1 MSFDIPVSFV
11 QQFSSTIYMLAEQ
24 RYSRLRGAV
33 MVQPVT
39 GESFAVERMGGVS
52 VNQVTSRHGDTPLNS
67 TPHTRRWGFISDYD
81 VADLIDKPDKA
92 KLLIDPTSGYVM
104 RHAGAMGRGMDDAII
119 TAATGT
125 AATGHT
131 GTGTASLSGN
141 QVIADGS
148 VGLTIDKLMQAK
160 QVLDQNEVEEFY
172 PRFWA
177 CSAKQIR
184 DLLNDDKITSADFN
198 VVQALVQGKVD
209 TFLGFKFIR
218 TERLASPSTNIR
230 RNFCWAQPGL
240 VLGVQAEP
248 SSAVD
253 VRPDKRRSQQ
263 VYTAGSWGAVRV
275 EDEMVVQVDCSE
287 A

>member
-1 MSFDIPVSFV
+1 MPFEIPVSFV
-11 QQFSSTIYMLAEQ
+11 QQFSSTVRMLSEQ
-24 RYSRLRGAV
+24 RYSRLRSAV

-52 VNQVTSRHGDTPLNS
+52 ANQVTTRHGDTPLNS
-67 TPHTRRWGFISDYD
+67 TPHSRRWGYIADYD
-81 VADLIDKPDKA
+81 VADLIDKPDQA

-104 RHAGAMGRGMDDAII
+104 RHAGAMGRQLDDVII
-119 TAATGT
+119 ASLTGPAT
-125 AATGHT
+125 TGHT
-131 GTGTASLSGN
+131 GTGTATLSGS
-141 QVIADGS
+141 QVIGDGS
-148 VGLTIDKLMQAK
+148 VGLNIDKLMQAK

-218 TERLASPSTNIR
+218 TERLAVPSANIR
-230 RNFCWAQPGL
+230 RNIAWAQPALIVGM
-240 VLGVQAEP
+240 QAEP
-248 SSAVD
+248 QSYID
-253 VRPDKRRSQQ
+253 PRPDKRRSKQ

-275 EDEMVVQVDCSE
+275 EDEMVVQVDASE